1 MIKELACLISLTVT
15 LVTCGCMG
23 SGSDAQTFDTN
34 FGQIQINTPETLE
47 PTFGS
52 IRGQGMLSGLSVLS
66 LGKKGSGMPL
76 LIITLT
82 ENNQLMNFQNSVS
95 AAQMIMQNGRHMT
108 TNDGHQMY
116 WASTQIGSLK
126 EYQGCIDYENDRGLF
141 VDIKGLSE
149 TVDPSTGKSFPGL
162 SESEALDI
170 FKSFKF
176 VENSDSKDEELA
188 SNTASASSAPI
199 NPEQEHI
206 DLGHYVVSFD
216 LGNIGAYNIKIEE
229 PEEDENGTV
238 YLAVIDR
245 GDSGFLFSIIEAYEN
260 MPIPDV
266 KEKLKEGFYIPN
278 FGDCEVS
285 TLAARTIDGK
295 PGTVFG
301 TTCSNELFD
310 GIFYPVEYNPQDN
323 TMHSAF
329 MFVSIYPEDEGKSR
343 DEVISNLLET
353 IHVEKQ
359 STPNALSETNLTS
372 TSKGQEADE
381 FHVVVIGD
389 SIAWGNGL
397 NKEDKYPYLIA
408 DWLDEKLDRPVDVT
422 VYAHS
427 GAAISGE
434 SGESI
439 DPNLNSGTPTLMDQA
454 KKIENKDDVDLI
466 LVSGGINDVGVMNIL
481 NAYTPSDDIDKSAQS
496 IQEPMKD
503 LLSSLLSECKNAKI
517 IVTSYYPIVSEK
529 SEIKTITAL
538 YGLGVFFINDA
549 TGGNVLDAVT
559 VKERLIENSYMFNS
573 GSLMALNKAIRDADN
588 GARRVSLGLVN
599 FKPENC
605 YAASQ
610 TWLWKLDGLGTNDD
624 QFEYRSTLSS
634 DPINKIN
641 AIGHPNRDGAI
652 EYSRAIKT
660 AIESRG
666 LDWLEN
672 DAAVH
677 SDSGNDQGV
686 AGSDTASVNEPTSD
700 IYPSEDGDTYDENMK
715 TAYTQDGINFISE
728 ERLEQNIRVGVS
740 KLADYKKV
748 QVPLDTIVAEASPEG
763 N

>member
-1 MIKELACLISLTVT
+1 M
-15 LVTCGCMG
+15 
-23 SGSDAQTFDTN
+23 
-34 FGQIQINTPETLE
+34 
-47 PTFGS
+47 
-52 IRGQGMLSGLSVLS
+52 
-66 LGKKGSGMPL
+66 
-76 LIITLT
+76 
-82 ENNQLMNFQNSVS
+82 
-95 AAQMIMQNGRHMT
+95 
-108 TNDGHQMY
+108 
-116 WASTQIGSLK
+116 
-126 EYQGCIDYENDRGLF
+126 
-141 VDIKGLSE
+141 
-149 TVDPSTGKSFPGL
+149 
-162 SESEALDI
+162 
-170 FKSFKF
+170 
-176 VENSDSKDEELA
+176 
-188 SNTASASSAPI
+188 
-199 NPEQEHI
+199 
-206 DLGHYVVSFD
+206 
-216 LGNIGAYNIKIEE
+216 
-229 PEEDENGTV
+229 
-238 YLAVIDR
+238 
-245 GDSGFLFSIIEAYEN
+245 
-260 MPIPDV
+260 
-266 KEKLKEGFYIPN
+266 
-278 FGDCEVS
+278 
-285 TLAARTIDGK
+285 
-295 PGTVFG
+295 
-301 TTCSNELFD
+301 
-310 GIFYPVEYNPQDN
+310 
-323 TMHSAF
+323 
-329 MFVSIYPEDEGKSR
+329 
-343 DEVISNLLET
+343 
-353 IHVEKQ
+353 
-359 STPNALSETNLTS
+359 
-372 TSKGQEADE
+372 
-381 FHVVVIGD
+381 
-389 SIAWGNGL
+389 
-397 NKEDKYPYLIA
+397 
-408 DWLDEKLDRPVDVT
+408 
-422 VYAHS
+422 
-427 GAAISGE
+427 
-434 SGESI
+434 
-439 DPNLNSGTPTLMDQA
+439 
-454 KKIENKDDVDLI
+454 DLI